1 MKWNDMKRFAI
12 CMMALLGVC
21 VLTACDSENGREG
34 VIWDIAPVQFDIFI
48 TDEQGH
54 DLLDSTYQ
62 GNLIKDIS
70 ATYQGEEYP
79 LITEWE
85 YHEKLLREAKTRM
98 YMPQFYGLM
107 LHRYRYWS
115 HEAFHEGDFEMI
127 FGEFS
132 GTENIDKREITLRLP
147 ENQTIR
153 LAYRNSFAWKSNG
166 DPDKNTVFYLNDQE
180 LNDDEGRRGNFH
192 FRRNGKGVY
201 EYVPSEIE

>member
-1 MKWNDMKRFAI
+1 MKRFAI
-12 CMMALLGVC
+12 CVMALVGVW
-21 VLTACDSENGREG
+21 VFTACDSENGREG

-48 TDEQGH
+48 TDEQGN

-85 YHEKLLREAKTRM
+85 YFDKIYGEAKTRM
-98 YMPQFYGLM
+98 YLPQFYGLM
-107 LHRYRYWS
+107 LRQYWS
-115 HEAFHEGDFEMI
+115 HKTFTSGDFEMI
-127 FGEFS
+127 FGEFD
-132 GTENIDKREITLRLP
+132 GTDKVDKREVTLRLP

-153 LAYRNSFAWKSNG
+153 LAYSNSFGWKSNG

-180 LNDDEGRRGNFH
+180 LDDEAGRCGYFY

>member
-1 MKWNDMKRFAI
+1 MNRFAI
-12 CMMALLGVC
+12 CVMALVGVW
-21 VLTACDSENGREG
+21 VFTACDSENGREG

-85 YHEKLLREAKTRM
+85 YFDKIYGEAKTRM
-98 YMPQFYGLM
+98 YLPQFYGLM
-107 LHRYRYWS
+107 LRQYWS
-115 HEAFHEGDFEMI
+115 HKTFTSGDFEMI
-127 FGEFS
+127 FGEFD
-132 GTENIDKREITLRLP
+132 GTDKVDKREVTLRLP

-153 LAYRNSFAWKSNG
+153 LAYSNSFGWKSNG

-180 LNDDEGRRGNFH
+180 LDDEAGRCGYFY

-201 EYVPSEIE
+201 EYVPSEIK